1 MTEMITVRNLV
12 KTFDGFRALDGLN
25 LSVPSGSVYGMVG
38 PNGAGKSSCIRCLA
52 GIYKPDS
59 GEILIDSSPV
69 FENTALK
76 SRIAYIPDD
85 IFFYTQATIRELMKL
100 FRDVYPS
107 FSTERFEKLGKAF
120 DLDPKR
126 PIRKFSKGMQKQAA
140 FWLALSTTPD
150 IVLLD
155 EPVDGL
161 DPLMRRQ
168 IWSILL
174 SEVAERGVTVLV
186 SSHNL
191 RELEDVCDHVGILD
205 RGKMLLEH
213 SLSDLQENMVK
224 IQAVFPEGRDLPEG
238 LEILHDERQQQRQG
252 HRQQRPRGM
261 AEKVL
266 HILGPAVHNVS
277 YPNVIKIISYLKQ
290 PLIAKNEN
298 KYYLIINKLYKIL
311 L

>member
-107 FSTERFEKLGKAF
+107 FSTERFEKL
-120 DLDPKR
+120 
-126 PIRKFSKGMQKQAA
+126 
-140 FWLALSTTPD
+140 
-150 IVLLD
+150 
-155 EPVDGL
+155 
-161 DPLMRRQ
+161 
-168 IWSILL
+168 
-174 SEVAERGVTVLV
+174 
-186 SSHNL
+186 
-191 RELEDVCDHVGILD
+191 
-205 RGKMLLEH
+205 
-213 SLSDLQENMVK
+213 
-224 IQAVFPEGRDLPEG
+224 
-238 LEILHDERQQQRQG
+238 
-252 HRQQRPRGM
+252 
-261 AEKVL
+261 
-266 HILGPAVHNVS
+266 
-277 YPNVIKIISYLKQ
+277 
-290 PLIAKNEN
+290 
-298 KYYLIINKLYKIL
+298 
-311 L
+311 

>member
-25 LSVPSGSVYGMVG
+25 LSVPVGSVYGMVG

-126 PIRKFSKGMQKQAA
+126 PVRKFSKGMQKQAA
-140 FWLALSTTPD
+140 FWLSLSTTPD
-150 IVLLD
+150 VVLLD

-168 IWSILL
+168 IWSADPARQ
-174 SEVAERGVTVLV
+174 S
-186 SSHNL
+186 
-191 RELEDVCDHVGILD
+191 
-205 RGKMLLEH
+205 
-213 SLSDLQENMVK
+213 
-224 IQAVFPEGRDLPEG
+224 GR
-238 LEILHDERQQQRQG
+238 
-252 HRQQRPRGM
+252 
-261 AEKVL
+261 
-266 HILGPAVHNVS
+266 S
-277 YPNVIKIISYLKQ
+277 
-290 PLIAKNEN
+290 
-298 KYYLIINKLYKIL
+298 
-311 L
+311 